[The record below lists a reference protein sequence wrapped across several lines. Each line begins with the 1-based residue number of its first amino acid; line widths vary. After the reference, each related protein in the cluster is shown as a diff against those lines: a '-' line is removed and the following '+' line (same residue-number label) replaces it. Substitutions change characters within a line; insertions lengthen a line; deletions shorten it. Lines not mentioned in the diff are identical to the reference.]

1 MTYTLD
7 EVIEMAE
14 RTDKLIERSEF
25 HKDATE
31 YLKQYREMRWH
42 YPSKGEYPTERANY
56 LVTLEIIST
65 NERFISMAQY
75 SQKYG
80 WAGFQ
85 TDWYNIVAW
94 MPLPEPP
101 KEEA

>member
-31 YLKQYREMRWH
+31 YLKQ
-42 YPSKGEYPTERANY
+42 
-56 LVTLEIIST
+56 
-65 NERFISMAQY
+65 
-75 SQKYG
+75 
-80 WAGFQ
+80 
-85 TDWYNIVAW
+85 
-94 MPLPEPP
+94 
-101 KEEA
+101 

>member
-42 YPSKGEYPTERANY
+42 YPSKGEYPTENGKY
-56 LVTLEIIST
+56 LVIWRGE
-65 NERFISMAQY
+65 
-75 SQKYG
+75 YG
-80 WAGFQ
+80 EHVDLDKWCNGEWLYI
-85 TDWYNIVAW
+85 DEVVAW
-94 MPLPEPP
+94 QYIIAP